1 MTVFVLCMTGFVL
14 NTILVVLIMTGHLL
28 NMTGIVVNIIGSD
41 NYDYDD
47 DSNGMSDMIVWI
59 ASC

>member
-47 DSNGMSDMIVWI
+47 DSNGMSDMIVWTV
-59 ASC
+59 SC